1 MTQVNEAE
9 IWSAFEQWVESIP
22 PVQTPY
28 SGFKAGYTAQKVA
41 TPEMIEEVASAIY
54 LDNHGIMNGYTI
66 EKCSGYAQAA
76 LRALG
81 YVMGDENGE

>member
-1 MTQVNEAE
+1 MTQVNEDE
-9 IWSAFEQWVESIP
+9 IMDAFEKWAGNCYSQTSQIFSI
-22 PVQTPY
+22 
-28 SGFKAGYTAQKVA
+28 FKAGYTAQKMA

-81 YVMGDENGE
+81 YVMEVI